1 MLAVAMLGKSGISG
15 GWAAVQVYSAELFPT
30 VARNV
35 GVAASAMMG
44 RVGGIVAP
52 QIAAAVSY
60 SQVFSAFVDTVLCD
74 HLAFVSMFP
83 DLLIC

>member
-1 MLAVAMLGKSGISG
+1 MVTVVVAMLGKSGISG

-44 RVGGIVAP
+44 RAGGIVAP

-60 SQVFSAFVDTVLCD
+60 
-74 HLAFVSMFP
+74 
-83 DLLIC
+83 